1 MKNIYLYVV
10 FIFAMMLSLSC
21 DNRSFVYKQLCDID
35 SLISENKDS
44 AALAALNKF
53 DVKQLDDNDRAY
65 CNLLKVRA
73 MYKLDIQIKNDS
85 LIDESIKYY
94 KESGNERMLAEAYFY
109 KSSINYDRN
118 VVDTA
123 IIYMKMAEET
133 AESVDDDDLK
143 YKIYEGFSLY
153 NNDKG
158 EYDLSIVYSEKSLR
172 IAKKINNYNYMAYAY
187 TNLAIG
193 YMWSGRIDSADH
205 YANLCMP
212 YLIYM
217 RPQDRAYVYDVLGEI
232 YKNET
237 AEEAE
242 KYLKQAVEAH
252 PLPWT
257 YNRLAEL
264 YMKEGR
270 EAEADSA
277 WRKALALPTN
287 ITVSGLDTKIEV
299 LESMRKQKRKYGRH
313 READSL
319 AGVIIA
325 LKDSAR
331 ARRETQAVRETQE
344 RYDEVREDAAAEHSL
359 RMWAL
364 WAAASA
370 VALLAMSA
378 VYGMARRRYGREL
391 DESAKRQAEY
401 EHRMVELGK
410 DKRRAETRMRS
421 AEREARRRVEAQ
433 AENIAEGRR
442 LYERLTTGGNTDGW
456 TADDYQRL
464 LEYLRTMN
472 AEAVATLESDYE
484 RLSPRIMAFAAMT
497 ALGYSDDE
505 LMRMFNVGASTL
517 RTMKIRLK
525 KKRK

>member
-1 MKNIYLYVV
+1 MKNMYVYV
-10 FIFAMMLSLSC
+10 AFVIGMLLLLSC
-21 DNRSFVYKQLCDID
+21 GGNQSARKELCNID

-44 AALAALNKF
+44 AALAALNRF
-53 DVKQLDDNDRAY
+53 DVKLLDEDDCAY
-65 CNLLKVRA
+65 YNLLKVRA
-73 MYKLDIQIKNDS
+73 MYKLYIKIRNDS

-94 KESGNERMLAEAYFY
+94 KESGNKRMLAEAYFY

-123 IIYMKMAEET
+123 IIYMKRAEET

-143 YKIYEGFSLY
+143 YKIFEKMSMYNENGDVSELSLY
-153 NNDKG
+153 YG
-158 EYDLSIVYSEKSLR
+158 HKSLQAA
-172 IAKKINNYNYMAYAY
+172 IKAKNNNYIAYAY

-193 YMWSGRIDSADH
+193 HMWSGRIDSADH
-205 YANLCMP
+205 YASLCMP

-232 YKNET
+232 YLNENADS
-237 AEEAE
+237 AEVS
-242 KYLKQAVEAH
+242 LKKAVEAH

-264 YMKEGR
+264 YMKDGR
-270 EAEADSA
+270 EAEADSV
-277 WRKALALPTN
+277 WSKALAFPVN
-287 ITVSGLDTKIEV
+287 RTVVGLDTKIEV
-299 LESMRKQKRKYGRH
+299 LESMRKLKRKYGRH

-331 ARRETQAVRETQE
+331 ARREAQAVRETQE
-344 RYDEVREDAAAEHSL
+344 RYDEVREDEAAGRSL
-359 RMWAL
+359 RMWTM

-370 VALLAMSA
+370 AALLALSA
-378 VYGMARRRYGREL
+378 VYVVARRRYVRKMG
-391 DESAKRQAEY
+391 ESARRQAEY
-401 EHRMVELGK
+401 EHRMAELGK
-410 DKRRAETRMRS
+410 DKRRAETRMRA

-464 LEYLRTMN
+464 LEYLRTVD
-472 AEAVATLESDYE
+472 AEAVAALESDYE

-497 ALGYSDDE
+497 ALGHSDDE

-517 RTMKIRLK
+517 RTMKTRLK

>member
-1 MKNIYLYVV
+1 MYMKNIYLYVV

-212 YLIYM
+212 YLYI
-217 RPQDRAYVYDVLGEI
+217 
-232 YKNET
+232 
-237 AEEAE
+237 
-242 KYLKQAVEAH
+242 
-252 PLPWT
+252 
-257 YNRLAEL
+257 
-264 YMKEGR
+264 
-270 EAEADSA
+270 
-277 WRKALALPTN
+277 
-287 ITVSGLDTKIEV
+287 
-299 LESMRKQKRKYGRH
+299 
-313 READSL
+313 
-319 AGVIIA
+319 
-325 LKDSAR
+325 
-331 ARRETQAVRETQE
+331 
-344 RYDEVREDAAAEHSL
+344 
-359 RMWAL
+359 
-364 WAAASA
+364 
-370 VALLAMSA
+370 
-378 VYGMARRRYGREL
+378 
-391 DESAKRQAEY
+391 
-401 EHRMVELGK
+401 
-410 DKRRAETRMRS
+410 
-421 AEREARRRVEAQ
+421 
-433 AENIAEGRR
+433 
-442 LYERLTTGGNTDGW
+442 
-456 TADDYQRL
+456 
-464 LEYLRTMN
+464 
-472 AEAVATLESDYE
+472 
-484 RLSPRIMAFAAMT
+484 
-497 ALGYSDDE
+497 
-505 LMRMFNVGASTL
+505 
-517 RTMKIRLK
+517 
-525 KKRK
+525 